1 MDMSAE
7 CHLFT
12 VSYWLMMSFSDAIVT
27 QSEGCLKKTE
37 KIFSILILTQINL
50 GTVPNV
56 AYSGA
61 FSAFSRY
68 AGIYG
73 L

>member
-1 MDMSAE
+1 MSAE

-12 VSYWLMMSFSDAIVT
+12 VSYWLMMSFSEAIVT
-27 QSEGCLKKTE
+27 QTEGYNLNRLSMNGSFVHNIF
-37 KIFSILILTQINL
+37 KI

-56 AYSGA
+56 TYSGA